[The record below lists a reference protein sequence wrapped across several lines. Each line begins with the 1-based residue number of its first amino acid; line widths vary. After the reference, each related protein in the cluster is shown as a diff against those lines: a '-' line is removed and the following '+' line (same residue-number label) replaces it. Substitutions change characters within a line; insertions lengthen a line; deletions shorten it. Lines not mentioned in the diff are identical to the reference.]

1 MIRNSLIALSAAAVM
16 GFAAVPAADAKT
28 NISIGVGFGGGGI
41 IIGTAHRC
49 HTVMVKHNK
58 WNKWHTKKVTF
69 FVKERICH

>member
-1 MIRNSLIALSAAAVM
+1 MNGIVHPGKGDRLWR
-16 GFAAVPAADAKT
+16 
-28 NISIGVGFGGGGI
+28 GI